1 MMNSKVQAAINKQIQ
16 KEEFSSRLYLAMAIW
31 CEVNGYPGAAAFLYQ
46 HAEEERIHQMK
57 FVHYVNDR
65 GGKAEL
71 FEQEQ
76 PSADFSSLQDM
87 FEQVLDHEEYI
98 TASINNLYALTLDEK
113 DFTTGNFLQWF
124 ITEQLEE
131 ESLMRTI
138 LDKIKLVGADKAGM
152 FHIDKELESMI
163 GGGGAAATPQA

>member
-1 MMNSKVQAAINKQIQ
+1 MINSKVEAAINKQIQ

-31 CEVNGYPGAAAFLYQ
+31 CEVKGYPGASAFLYR
-46 HAEEERIHQMK
+46 HAEEERMHQMK
-57 FVHYVNDR
+57 FIRYVNER
-65 GGKAEL
+65 GGKAQL

-76 PSADFSSLQDM
+76 PTDDFNSLQEL

-98 TASINNLYALTLDEK
+98 TASINNLYQLTFDEK

-138 LDKIKLVGADKAGM
+138 LDKIRLVGADKAGM
-152 FHIDKELESMI
+152 FHIDKELEGMSVKP
-163 GGGGAAATPQA
+163 AAQA